1 MNINLWKEIRGEW
14 AILRNGDELLLK
26 TNQVMQQLI
35 DNVLED
41 FKNDS
46 FDELMDWLD
55 ESTTKEL
62 EMYRKDFKYDDRLSR
77 CLEIVLSKR

>member
-1 MNINLWKEIRGEW
+1 MNINLWKDIRGEW

-62 EMYRKDFKYDDRLSR
+62 EMYRKDFKYDDRLST